1 MKHIY
6 LFLSLLLANCLS
18 VFSQNYN
25 DSLTSKLYIEK
36 DLDTVYSEIIN
47 TGARLRLPLY
57 FTPFSQGEYHGYMHT
72 GTATTIIG
80 QKMDST
86 AFISVT
92 ANLNK
97 DVFLKQGA
105 ELIEELDLETLEG
118 RPAKMYLIK
127 FMADKTPV
135 HRLMLF
141 TGDLNSSLMLTANY
155 PEIFS
160 TLLKDVILTSFLTV
174 QY

>member
-1 MKHIY
+1 MPI
-6 LFLSLLLANCLS
+6 
-18 VFSQNYN
+18 
-25 DSLTSKLYIEK
+25 SKYE
-36 DLDTVYSEIIN
+36 
-47 TGARLRLPLY
+47 
-57 FTPFSQGEYHGYMHT
+57 
-72 GTATTIIG
+72 
-80 QKMDST
+80 
-86 AFISVT
+86 
-92 ANLNK
+92 
-97 DVFLKQGA
+97 LK